1 MVTNAAYRNFLQDQV
16 IGLNA
21 ETAREV
27 VDVHG
32 INTMKRLADLNRDD
46 INDLANLIR
55 KQRVLNVAPLP
66 DRLMVFPAS
75 GVRMMHMA
83 AVIAKNM
90 ERVSRN
96 VD

>member
-1 MVTNAAYRNFLQDQV
+1 MATNAAYHNFLQDQV

-21 ETAREV
+21 ETACEV

-32 INTMKRLADLNRDD
+32 INTMKRLADLNRGD

-83 AVIAKNM
+83 AVIAKNKYGAC
-90 ERVSRN
+90 EP
-96 VD
+96 